1 MKITVKEEFNI
12 FELFVHD
19 NEAIHAICPYELAEA
34 INEHLDDWRVC
45 PPESLSRFTVFATYD
60 EEESYMERYYTVQQV
75 KAELPSDLI
84 DRLEEINKLDLDLSP
99 KENRD

>member
-60 EEESYMERYYTVQQV
+60 EEESYMERYNTVQQV